1 MELSGFNMGKLSPE
15 QKLIESLK
23 LYYLARELKRVS
35 LIKFNKDIKEDD
47 LEKKLIEMFLYARS

>member
-1 MELSGFNMGKLSPE
+1 MELSGLNMGKLSPE